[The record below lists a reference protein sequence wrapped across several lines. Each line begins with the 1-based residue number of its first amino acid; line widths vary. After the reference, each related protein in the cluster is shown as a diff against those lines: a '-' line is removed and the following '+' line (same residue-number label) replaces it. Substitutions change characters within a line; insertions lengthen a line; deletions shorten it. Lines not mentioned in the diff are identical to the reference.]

1 MLFTQIAGE
10 VSGNPGVRVVM
21 DSRRFTRPRIFAG
34 RRLAVAGHEDG
45 IAVRLDGERKRSAV
59 QVAGCRVLNRNDG
72 LAVAG
77 MVAVPW
83 SARDHWR
90 EMAHAAVQG

>member
-10 VSGNPGVRVVM
+10 VSGSRGVRVVM
-21 DSRRFTRPRIFAG
+21 DSKRFTRPRIFAG

-45 IAVRLDGERKRSAV
+45 IAVRLDGDHQRSAV
-59 QVAGCRVLNRNDG
+59 QVAGCRVLDLSDG
-72 LAVAG
+72 LEVRG
-77 MVAVPW
+77 MIAVPW

-90 EMAHAAVQG
+90 EMMHAAVNA